1 MDSKDDIPRLL
12 RDAQQKEE
20 IKNKKDYSCSNN

>member
-1 MDSKDDIPRLL
+1 MDSRDDIPRLL

-20 IKNKKDYSCSNN
+20 IKNKKRL